1 LTVPEVRRLLLA
13 VTEPPEHVRVRL
25 AWSAFR
31 RRHQAIAQQCH
42 RVRRERAHPPHLDS
56 PTTHRLSWSLVELTD
71 DRWERI
77 AALLPPPSIGGR
89 PAQDHRRLLAGM
101 LWIMRTGATW
111 REVPAHFGSWHT
123 VYTRYRDWCTAGIWH
138 DILAMLDPDPPV
150 DHE

>member
-1 LTVPEVRRLLLA
+1 MQ
-13 VTEPPEHVRVRL
+13 VRL

-31 RRHQAIAQQCH
+31 RRHQAIAKHCH
-42 RVRRERAHPPHLDS
+42 CVRRERTHPPS
-56 PTTHRLSWSLVELTD
+56 SSAPIIHRLSSSLVELTD
-71 DRWERI
+71 TRWERI

-111 REVPAHFGSWHT
+111 REVPPHFGSWHT
-123 VYTRYRDWCTAGIWH
+123 VYTRYQDWRTVGIWH
-138 DILAMLDPDPPV
+138 GILAMLDPDPPV

>member
-1 LTVPEVRRLLLA
+1 MRHRGTGRNSADLPRYVT

-42 RVRRERAHPPHLDS
+42 RVQRERAHPPSAGS
-56 PTTHRLSWSLVELTD
+56 PIIHRLSSPRVELTD
-71 DRWERI
+71 ARWERI
-77 AALLPPPSIGGR
+77 AALLPPPSTGGR

-111 REVPAHFGSWHT
+111 REVP
-123 VYTRYRDWCTAGIWH
+123 
-138 DILAMLDPDPPV
+138 
-150 DHE
+150 E